1 MPRQLSVLSCWDAFV
16 CRTCLDHNCS
26 VQEKLEFERGEDV
39 LEKMEKL
46 CYLVDIIICYGK
58 ASEAASARIGSVW
71 KKFKELSGML
81 VGKQGLSL
89 KQQGKIYQCCVRP
102 VLLHCCEIWPL
113 SVADEAKLCGME
125 RHMVM
130 MMCGMRLVDW
140 VSTYVLRGRMGVNV
154 KIEDMIIQSHL
165 WCYGHVMR
173 GYINYQIREVM
184 EVEPTGK
191 KKKGR
196 PSKSWEDC
204 IRKDFE

>member
-1 MPRQLSVLSCWDAFV
+1 MSRQLSVLSCWDAFV

-26 VQEKLEFERGEDV
+26 VQDKLEFERGDV

-58 ASEAASARIGSVW
+58 ASEAASARIGSAW
-71 KKFKELSGML
+71 KKLKELSGML

-102 VLLHCCEIWPL
+102 VLLHCCETWPL

-130 MMCGMRLVDW
+130 MMCRMRLVDR
-140 VSTYVLRGRMGVNV
+140 VSTYVLRDRVGVNV
-154 KIEDMIIQSHL
+154 KIEGMIIQSHL
-165 WCYGHVMR
+165 WWYGHVMR

-184 EVEPTGK
+184 EVEVTGK

-196 PSKSWEDC
+196 PSKSWEEC